1 VESRIQNPESRMES
15 EAFRAAGRV
24 KRAGGLALALS
35 LLVVAPYAGAALS
48 VGEMMQF
55 LEDRGLPGASTLAA
69 EGAITGLIRSIDS
82 EARICTPEEAASIRA
97 QWTGVDQSGG
107 TNGGGAGSVDTF
119 EAWPEG
125 LAYLKIRGLYRGGG
139 VEIMGHLRTL
149 SEGSGVI
156 MDLRGTD
163 GADLDAVVALA
174 SPFYCAGDVLFR
186 VENRAGVPLETHV
199 AGEVASLKTPLMVL
213 IDHDTRCAAETLVAL
228 WNGKPGVMLIGES
241 TRGDTGVR
249 DLLPLPDG
257 RFLYM
262 ATKKL
267 VPVATA
273 YGAKGVRPDVVV
285 DARVGGVTPLVPVPG
300 HGRPLSAK
308 SVEDRDLMM
317 RVDSDPALRRGTDI
331 LLALRAMNDHGR
343 H

>member
-1 VESRIQNPESRMES
+1 MFVL
-15 EAFRAAGRV
+15 G
-24 KRAGGLALALS
+24 LS
-35 LLVVAPYAGAALS
+35 LLVSASYARAALS
-48 VGEMMQF
+48 IGEMIQF
-55 LEDRGLPGASTLAA
+55 LEDRGLPGVSTTAV
-69 EGAITGLIRSIDS
+69 ESAITGLIRSIDS
-82 EARICTPEEAASIRA
+82 EARICTPEEAASIRTE
-97 QWTGVDQSGG
+97 WTGVGQSGA
-107 TNGGGAGSVDTF
+107 TNGGWSGSVDMF
-119 EAWPEG
+119 EFWPEG
-125 LAYLKIRGLYRGGG
+125 LAYLKIKGLYRGGG

-149 SEGSGVI
+149 SKGAGVI

-174 SPFYCAGDVLFR
+174 SPFYCSGDVLFR
-186 VENRAGVPLETHV
+186 VETRAGAPVETRV
-199 AGEVASLKTPLMVL
+199 AGEGTALKTPLLVL

-262 ATKKL
+262 ATKRL

-273 YGAKGVRPDVVV
+273 YGAKGVCPDVAV
-285 DARVGGVTPLVPVPG
+285 DTKGGSVTPLVHAPG

-308 SVEDRDLMM
+308 SLEDRDLMM
-317 RVDSDPALRRGTDI
+317 RVDSDPVLRRGTDI
-331 LLALRAMNDHGR
+331 LLALRAIDNHGNP
-343 H
+343 